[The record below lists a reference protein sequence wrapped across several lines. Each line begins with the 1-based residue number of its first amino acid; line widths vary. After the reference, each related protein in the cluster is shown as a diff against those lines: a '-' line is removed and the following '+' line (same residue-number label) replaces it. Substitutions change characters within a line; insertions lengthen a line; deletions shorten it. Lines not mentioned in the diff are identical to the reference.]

1 MPKIHPTA
9 IVHGD
14 AELADD
20 VEIGPFCV
28 IERDVTLGAGTV
40 VRSHAII
47 RRYTTLGEGNLV
59 DSFCSLGG
67 WPQDLKFTPDTESYL
82 RIGDHNVFR
91 EQVTVSRA
99 TTPGGETRV
108 GSRTY
113 WMACAHAGHDATIE
127 DEVVLANNAM
137 IAGHATVQRGAVL
150 AGGAS
155 VHQFTWVGERV
166 MMRGLSGAAMHT
178 PPYTITVD
186 ISRIAGLNVVGLRR
200 APDVSE
206 EDRAEVKEAFRIF
219 YRKGL
224 PSGEALAEMEAHD
237 EWGSAA
243 SKFRAFIREALEAE
257 KPFNRGVAGL
267 RR

>member
-9 IVHGD
+9 IVHGE

-28 IERDVTLGAGTV
+28 VERDVALGAGTV

-82 RIGDHNVFR
+82 HIGDHNVFR
-91 EQVTVSRA
+91 ENVTISRA
-99 TTPGGETRV
+99 TTPGGETRI
-108 GSRTY
+108 GSKTY
-113 WMACAHAGHDATIE
+113 WMAGSHAGHDTVVE
-127 DEVVLANNAM
+127 DEVVLASGVM
-137 IAGHATVQRGAVL
+137 LAGHATVQRAAVL
-150 AGGAS
+150 AGGAC
-155 VHQFTWVGERV
+155 VHQFCWVGERV
-166 MMRGLSGAAMHT
+166 MLQGLSGAAMHT
-178 PPYTITVD
+178 PPYTIATE

-200 APDVSE
+200 APDVSD
-206 EDRAEVKEAFRIF
+206 EDRAQVKEAFRIF

-224 PSGEALAEMEAHD
+224 SAADALAEMDAHD
-237 EWGSAA
+237 EWGPPAG
-243 SKFRAFIREALEAE
+243 KFRTFIHDALDAE